1 VKTYV
6 TDNFPLKE
14 LECPYMDICRD
25 YRPSHQVSGK
35 NKVCKYTY
43 PCELRQWFKKV
54 ILERVPRK
62 NLEMQISLIVHE
74 KK

>member
-1 VKTYV
+1 
-6 TDNFPLKE
+6 
-14 LECPYMDICRD
+14 MDICRD